1 MAKSREERQKR
12 REWKRMLRKTRKE
25 WKTQQKKSMGQER
38 KTLRPKRKRGES
50 KGPEREQSER
60 YDLPY
65 TRSAAEIPIKEIRN
79 GIIHTTD
86 GRYVKIIEVQPI
98 NFLHRSASEQRN
110 IIYSYM
116 GYLKIAPPE
125 LQMKTIAK
133 KADISQFLKTI
144 NEDMEKEP
152 DPRCRMLQQDYAN
165 LITSVGYKEA
175 VTRRF
180 FLIFQVD
187 A

>member
-1 MAKSREERQKR
+1 M
-12 REWKRMLRKTRKE
+12 
-25 WKTQQKKSMGQER
+25 
-38 KTLRPKRKRGES
+38 
-50 KGPEREQSER
+50 
-60 YDLPY
+60 PY

-125 LQMKTIAK
+125 LQMKSIAK
-133 KADISQFLKTI
+133 KADISQFLKAI
-144 NEDMEKEP
+144 KEDMEKES

-175 VTRRF
+175 VTPAF
-180 FLIFQVD
+180 FSGFSD
-187 A
+187 